1 MIYVVFQ
8 DRLGNNLF
16 QLAAALSLDENVSI
30 CACNSEIYE
39 ATLRYKDIF
48 FKDIPLLD
56 HIPEGVKVYD
66 EPFFH
71 FSKIPYVKD
80 TDLAIKGYFQSH
92 KYIDQQIILNKLE
105 TPDFV
110 DSFIKNNYPEIL
122 KNEHTSVHVR
132 RGDYLN
138 ALYEHPVCSSE
149 YYRDAMA
156 LIGQREKYVFLS
168 DDIAWCKKNFKGD
181 NFIFIENSS
190 EIVDLFIPNYCKN
203 NIISNSSFGWWGAF
217 LNTNAEKSVIA
228 PSPWF
233 GFRNLNNTKDLL
245 PDNWTVIP
253 STNGVYSFLAS
264 RIQFLIHHIQFRLGL
279 K

>member
-16 QLAAALSLDENVSI
+16 QLSAALSLDENVSI
-30 CACNSEIYE
+30 CACKSEIYE
-39 ATLRYKDIF
+39 ATLRYKDVF
-48 FKDIPLLD
+48 FKDIPILD

-80 TDLAIKGYFQSH
+80 RDLVIKGYFQSH
-92 KYIDQQIILNKLE
+92 KYIDQNIILNKLQ
-105 TPDFV
+105 TPDTV
-110 DSFIKNNYPEIL
+110 DSFIKKNYPEIL
-122 KNEHTSVHVR
+122 KNEYTSVHVR
-132 RGDYLN
+132 RGDYLK
-138 ALYEHPVCSSE
+138 ALYEHPVCSLE
-149 YYRDAMA
+149 YYRDAIA
-156 LIGQREKYVFLS
+156 NIGQREKYAVIS

-181 NFIFIENSS
+181 NFIFIENSD
-190 EIVDLFIPNYCKN
+190 EIIDLFIPSYCRN

-217 LNTNAEKSVIA
+217 LNKNAKKSVIA

-233 GFRNLNNTKDLL
+233 GFRNVNNTKDLL
-245 PDNWTVIP
+245 PDSWSVIP
-253 STNGVYSFLAS
+253 NSDGIYSFFVS